1 MGLMPV
7 VIGQEC
13 DFGEFKWQT
22 RVIPYFIAEKRTAS
36 LVVVRLFSPTPFGM
50 RHDRMTTSGRTPTP
64 VLSISAIGNQRLRRA
79 VEDW

>member
-22 RVIPYFIAEKRTAS
+22 RVISWVIVIFQIYSGIEQ
-36 LVVVRLFSPTPFGM
+36 VRKC
-50 RHDRMTTSGRTPTP
+50 
-64 VLSISAIGNQRLRRA
+64 QREGCER
-79 VEDW
+79 